1 MAVGQFAGTVRKKL
15 RPDLRVGAVP
25 IEGISVGGL
34 SGWSMNLSFE
44 ELGSKMLRS
53 SLLRPLLSEHSR
65 AHHFGLFGSA
75 LSH

>member
-1 MAVGQFAGTVRKKL
+1 
-15 RPDLRVGAVP
+15 
-25 IEGISVGGL
+25 
-34 SGWSMNLSFE
+34 MNLSFE

-65 AHHFGLFGSA
+65 ARHFGLFGSA